1 MFKFKAKRYSDRMLP
16 FLLQKFEQNNEK
28 IRIASLTVLR
38 HLINSSEE
46 QMANKKQIV
55 ISGLRILLNDPNNK
69 VGFLVFR
76 V

>member
-1 MFKFKAKRYSDRMLP
+1 MLP

-28 IRIASLTVLR
+28 NRIASLTILK

-55 ISGLRILLNDPNNK
+55 ISGLRLLLNETNNK
-69 VGFLVFR
+69 VNIYVQQAHFYTILNSNF
-76 V
+76 